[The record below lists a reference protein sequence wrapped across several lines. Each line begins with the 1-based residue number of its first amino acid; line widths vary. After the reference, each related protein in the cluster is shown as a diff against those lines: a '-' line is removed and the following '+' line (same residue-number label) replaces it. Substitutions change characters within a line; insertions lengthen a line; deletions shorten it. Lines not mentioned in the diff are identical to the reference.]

1 MTRIAHIS
9 DLHFGRHDPP
19 VVTALRDKLVALAP
33 DLLAVSGDLTQ
44 RARTDQWIEA
54 MAFLD
59 SIPCPRLVVAGN
71 HDITLTRPF
80 ERFLAP
86 TRRFRRFVGPD
97 LEPTWSDGTT
107 IVAGLHTPRPIV
119 LAPRPFTE
127 GAVSRRQLGSLEAR
141 LSGSCTRRVI
151 IMHHP
156 PVLTR
161 DDYRTIARPVCGAKH
176 ALETFSRLGVDLV
189 LFGHLHVVE
198 SSVQQGVRCV
208 MASTA
213 CSTRRRADANGF
225 NLVQSDASGVI
236 VTRYVYADGAF
247 VEAA

>member
-19 VVTALRDKLVALAP
+19 VVSALRDKLIALAP

-44 RARTDQWIEA
+44 RARPDQWLDA
-54 MAFLD
+54 VAFLD

-71 HDITLTRPF
+71 HDLTLTRPI

-86 TRRFRRFVGPD
+86 TRRFRRFICAD
-97 LEPTWSDGTT
+97 LEPVWADGTT

-119 LAPRPFTE
+119 PAPRPFTE
-127 GAVSRRQLGSLEAR
+127 GSVSRRQLEALEAT
-141 LSGSCTRRVI
+141 LSGSFARRI
-151 IMHHP
+151 IVMHHP

-161 DDYRTIARPVCGAKH
+161 DDYRTIARPVRGSNR
-176 ALETFSRLGVDLV
+176 ALEAFARLRVDLV

-198 SSVQQGVRCV
+198 SSVQQGVRYV

-213 CSTRRRADANGF
+213 CSTRRRADPNGF
-225 NLVQSDASGVI
+225 NLIQSDEAGVS

>member
-9 DLHFGRHDPP
+9 DLHFGRHDPI
-19 VVTALRDKLVALAP
+19 VAAALRDRLLELAP

-44 RARTDQWIEA
+44 RARPGQWREV

-71 HDITLTRPF
+71 HDLTLTHPI

-86 TRRFRRFVGPD
+86 TRRFRRFVGSD
-97 LEPTWSDGTT
+97 LEPRWTDGTT
-107 IVAGLHTPRPIV
+107 IVAGLHTPRSIV
-119 LAPRPFTE
+119 AAPRPFTE
-127 GAVSRRQLGSLEAR
+127 GAVSRRQLDSLAVT
-141 LSGSCTRRVI
+141 LSGSYARRVVV
-151 IMHHP
+151 MHHP

-161 DDYRTIARPVCGAKH
+161 RDYRTIAVPLVGAKR
-176 ALETFSRLGVDLV
+176 ALAAFSRLGVDAV
-189 LFGHLHVVE
+189 LYGHLHVVE
-198 SSVQQGVRCV
+198 STMQQGVRCV

-225 NLVQSDASGVI
+225 NLIRLDETGVTVEHHRFEAGVFVQ
-236 VTRYVYADGAF
+236 AD
-247 VEAA
+247 